1 MSEPRYS
8 ILFAGEALPG
18 FALDTVKANLAG
30 LFKSDLDKIEALF
43 SGQSVPLKRNLE
55 SAEAD
60 KYLAALQRA
69 GAKVSKQSE
78 GLQLSLV
85 ATDDHQDDNAAAPAP
100 AETATSSTR
109 MTCPKCGHEQAKSA
123 ECEACGIIIEKYLAR
138 QAQLQEE
145 AAVIQA
151 SITSTSPTA
160 APETPAS
167 ASPYAPPQANVAEQL
182 PEFGELK
189 PFGVTGRIGRL
200 RYLAWSLVLIL
211 VMAPALGI
219 AALGMGISDTVGII
233 LIAGV
238 TIAMVVVSVQIG
250 VQRLHDI
257 GWSGWL
263 YLLNL
268 VPIVGSVFPLLMLLI
283 PGNAG
288 ANRYGPPQPPNSTA
302 VKVLASLWLVIL
314 LLVVIA
320 AIVGGVGM
328 LDSLGGD
335 MDLSSMDSESSY
347 AEPVEAAAPAAP
359 YEYSEE

>member
-8 ILFAGEALPG
+8 IMFAGEVLPD
-18 FALDTVKANLAG
+18 FTLDTVKANLAS

-43 SGQSVPLKRNLE
+43 SGQPVPLKRNLE

-85 ATDDHQDDNAAAPAP
+85 ATDDHPEDSAAAPAP
-100 AETATSSTR
+100 AEAASSSTH
-109 MTCPKCGHEQAKSA
+109 MTCPKCAHEQAKA
-123 ECEACGIIIEKYLAR
+123 IECEACGIVIEKYLAR

-145 AAVIQA
+145 AASIQS
-151 SITSTSPTA
+151 SITSTSPA
-160 APETPAS
+160 AEPAVTAS

-238 TIAMVVVSVQIG
+238 TLAMVVVSVQIG

-320 AIVGGVGM
+320 AIAGGVGM

-335 MDLSSMDSESSY
+335 MDLSSMDAESSY
-347 AEPVEAAAPAAP
+347 AEPAEAAAPAAA

>member
-8 ILFAGEALPG
+8 IMFAGEVLPD
-18 FALDTVKANLAG
+18 FTLDTVKTNLAS

-43 SGQSVPLKRNLE
+43 SGQPVPLKRDLA

-78 GLQLSLV
+78 GMQLSLV
-85 ATDDHQDDNAAAPAP
+85 ATDDHPDDSVAAPAP
-100 AETATSSTR
+100 AEAASSSTS
-109 MTCPKCGHEQAKSA
+109 MTCPKCAHEQAKA
-123 ECEACGIIIEKYLAR
+123 VECEACGIIIEKYLAR

-145 AAVIQA
+145 AASTQ
-151 SITSTSPTA
+151 SSSTSSSQATEPE
-160 APETPAS
+160 APVS

-211 VMAPALGI
+211 VIAPALGI

-238 TIAMVVVSVQIG
+238 TLAMVVVSVQIG

-268 VPIVGSVFPLLMLLI
+268 VPVVGSVFPLLMLLI

-314 LLVVIA
+314 ALVVIA
-320 AIVGGVGM
+320 AIAGGVGM
-328 LDSLGGD
+328 LDSLGSDMGLSD
-335 MDLSSMDSESSY
+335 MDTESSY
-347 AEPVEAAAPAAP
+347 VEPAEAAAPAAA

>member
-1 MSEPRYS
+1 
-8 ILFAGEALPG
+8 
-18 FALDTVKANLAG
+18 
-30 LFKSDLDKIEALF
+30 
-43 SGQSVPLKRNLE
+43 
-55 SAEAD
+55 
-60 KYLAALQRA
+60 
-69 GAKVSKQSE
+69 
-78 GLQLSLV
+78 
-85 ATDDHQDDNAAAPAP
+85 
-100 AETATSSTR
+100 
-109 MTCPKCGHEQAKSA
+109 MTCPKCAHEQAKA
-123 ECEACGIIIEKYLAR
+123 IECEACGIVIEKYLAR

-145 AAVIQA
+145 AASIQS
-151 SITSTSPTA
+151 SITSTSPA
-160 APETPAS
+160 AEPAVTAS

-238 TIAMVVVSVQIG
+238 TLAMVVVSVQIG

-320 AIVGGVGM
+320 AFVGGVGM

-335 MDLSSMDSESSY
+335 MDLSSMDTESSY
-347 AEPVEAAAPAAP
+347 AEPAEAAAPAAA

>member
-8 ILFAGEALPG
+8 IMFAGEVLPD
-18 FALDTVKANLAG
+18 FTLDTVKANLAS

-43 SGQSVPLKRNLE
+43 SGQPVPLKRNLE

-85 ATDDHQDDNAAAPAP
+85 ATDDHPDENAEPDAA
-100 AETATSSTR
+100 SSNTR
-109 MTCPKCGHEQAKSA
+109 MICPKCAHEQAKA
-123 ECEACGIIIEKYLAR
+123 IECEACGIVIEKYLAR

-145 AAVIQA
+145 AASIQS
-151 SITSTSPTA
+151 SITSTSPA
-160 APETPAS
+160 AEPAVTAS

-238 TIAMVVVSVQIG
+238 TLAMVVVSVQIG

-320 AIVGGVGM
+320 AFVGGVGM

-335 MDLSSMDSESSY
+335 MDLSSMDTESSY
-347 AEPVEAAAPAAP
+347 AEPAEAAAPAAA

>member
-8 ILFAGEALPG
+8 IMFAGEVLPD
-18 FALDTVKANLAG
+18 FTLDTVKANLAS

-43 SGQSVPLKRNLE
+43 SGQPVPLKRNLE

-85 ATDDHQDDNAAAPAP
+85 ATDDHPDEDAEPDAA
-100 AETATSSTR
+100 SSNTR
-109 MTCPKCGHEQAKSA
+109 MTCPKCAHEQAKA
-123 ECEACGIIIEKYLAR
+123 IECEACGIVIEKYLAR

-145 AAVIQA
+145 AASIQS
-151 SITSTSPTA
+151 SITSTSPA
-160 APETPAS
+160 AEPAVTAS
-167 ASPYAPPQANVAEQL
+167 ASPYAPPQANVGEQL

-238 TIAMVVVSVQIG
+238 TLAMVVVSVQIG

-335 MDLSSMDSESSY
+335 MDLSSMDTESSY
-347 AEPVEAAAPAAP
+347 AEPAEAAAPAAA

>member
-8 ILFAGEALPG
+8 IMFAGEVLPD
-18 FALDTVKANLAG
+18 FTLDTVKANLAS

-43 SGQSVPLKRNLE
+43 SGQPVPLKRNLE

-85 ATDDHQDDNAAAPAP
+85 ATDDHPDENAEPDAA
-100 AETATSSTR
+100 SSNTR
-109 MTCPKCGHEQAKSA
+109 MTCPKCAHEQAKA
-123 ECEACGIIIEKYLAR
+123 IECEACGIVIEKYLAR

-145 AAVIQA
+145 AASIQS
-151 SITSTSPTA
+151 SITSTSPA
-160 APETPAS
+160 AEPAVTAS

-238 TIAMVVVSVQIG
+238 TLAMVVVSVQIG

-320 AIVGGVGM
+320 AVVGGVGM

-335 MDLSSMDSESSY
+335 MDLSSMDTESSY
-347 AEPVEAAAPAAP
+347 AEPAEAAAPAAA

>member
-8 ILFAGEALPG
+8 IMFAGEVLPD
-18 FALDTVKANLAG
+18 FTLDTVKANLAS

-43 SGQSVPLKRNLE
+43 SGQPVPLKRNLE

-85 ATDDHQDDNAAAPAP
+85 ATDDHPDENAEPDAA
-100 AETATSSTR
+100 SSNTR
-109 MTCPKCGHEQAKSA
+109 MTCPKCAHEQAKA
-123 ECEACGIIIEKYLAR
+123 IECEACGIVIEKYLAR

-145 AAVIQA
+145 AASIQS
-151 SITSTSPTA
+151 SITSTSPA
-160 APETPAS
+160 AEPAVTAS

-238 TIAMVVVSVQIG
+238 TLAMVVVSVQIG

-335 MDLSSMDSESSY
+335 MDLSSMDTESSY
-347 AEPVEAAAPAAP
+347 AEPAEAAAPAAA

>member
-8 ILFAGEALPG
+8 IMFAGEVLPD
-18 FALDTVKANLAG
+18 FTLDTVKANLAS
-30 LFKSDLDKIEALF
+30 LFKIDLDKIEALF
-43 SGQSVPLKRNLE
+43 SGQPVPLKRNLE

-85 ATDDHQDDNAAAPAP
+85 ATDDHPDENAEPDAA
-100 AETATSSTR
+100 SSNTR
-109 MTCPKCGHEQAKSA
+109 MTCPKCAHEQAKA
-123 ECEACGIIIEKYLAR
+123 IECEACGIVIEKYLAR

-145 AAVIQA
+145 AASIQS
-151 SITSTSPTA
+151 SITSTSPA
-160 APETPAS
+160 AEPAVTAS

-238 TIAMVVVSVQIG
+238 TLAMVVVSVQIG

-335 MDLSSMDSESSY
+335 MDLSSMDTESSY
-347 AEPVEAAAPAAP
+347 AEPAEAAAPAAA

>member
-1 MSEPRYS
+1 MNQPRYK
-8 ILFAGEALPG
+8 IVFDGRLMPEASLE
-18 FALDTVKANLAG
+18 TVKENLTR
-30 LFKSDLDKIEALF
+30 LFKSDRARIDSLF
-43 SGQSVPLKRNLE
+43 SGASVALKRDLGE
-55 SAEAD
+55 SEAEQ
-60 KYLAALQRA
+60 YLNALQKA
-69 GAKVSKQSE
+69 GAHVRKELDQAAS
-78 GLQLSLV
+78 LSLV
-85 ATDDHQDDNAAAPAP
+85 PTEAEIVEADQAATPNM
-100 AETATSSTR
+100 R
-109 MTCPKCGHEQAKSA
+109 CPKCGHEQAKAA
-123 ECEACGIIIEKYLAR
+123 ECSACGIIIEKYLAR

-151 SITSTSPTA
+151 SIASTSPTA

-320 AIVGGVGM
+320 AIAGGVGM

>member
-8 ILFAGEALPG
+8 IMFAGEVLPD
-18 FALDTVKANLAG
+18 FTLDTVKANLAS

-43 SGQSVPLKRNLE
+43 SGQPVPLKRNLE

-85 ATDDHQDDNAAAPAP
+85 ATDDHPDEDAEPDAA
-100 AETATSSTR
+100 SSNTR
-109 MTCPKCGHEQAKSA
+109 MTCPKCAHEQAKA
-123 ECEACGIIIEKYLAR
+123 IECEACGIMIEKYLAR

-145 AAVIQA
+145 AASIQS
-151 SITSTSPTA
+151 SITSTSPA
-160 APETPAS
+160 AEPAVTAS

-238 TIAMVVVSVQIG
+238 TLAMVVVSVQIG

-335 MDLSSMDSESSY
+335 MDLSSMDTESSY
-347 AEPVEAAAPAAP
+347 AEPAEAAAPAAA

>member
-8 ILFAGEALPG
+8 IMFAGEVLPD
-18 FALDTVKANLAG
+18 FTLDTVKANLAS
-30 LFKSDLDKIEALF
+30 LFKSDLSKIEALF
-43 SGQSVPLKRNLE
+43 SGQPVPLKRDLA

-85 ATDDHQDDNAAAPAP
+85 ATDDHPEDSAAAPAP

-109 MTCPKCGHEQAKSA
+109 MTCPKCAHEQAKA
-123 ECEACGIIIEKYLAR
+123 VECEACGIIIEKYLAR

-145 AAVIQA
+145 AASIQS
-151 SITSTSPTA
+151 SITSTSPATESE
-160 APETPAS
+160 APVS

-189 PFGVTGRIGRL
+189 PFGITGRIGRL

-238 TIAMVVVSVQIG
+238 TLAMVVVSVQIG

-268 VPIVGSVFPLLMLLI
+268 VPIVGSVFPLLTLLI

-359 YEYSEE
+359 YEYNEE

>member
-8 ILFAGEALPG
+8 IMFAGEVLPD
-18 FALDTVKANLAG
+18 FTLDTVKANLAS

-43 SGQSVPLKRNLE
+43 SGQPVPLKRNLE

-85 ATDDHQDDNAAAPAP
+85 ATDDHPDENAEPDAA
-100 AETATSSTR
+100 SSNTR
-109 MTCPKCGHEQAKSA
+109 MTCPKCAHEQAKA
-123 ECEACGIIIEKYLAR
+123 IECEACGIVIEKYLAR

-145 AAVIQA
+145 AASIQS
-151 SITSTSPTA
+151 SITSTSPA
-160 APETPAS
+160 AEPAVTAS

-238 TIAMVVVSVQIG
+238 TLAMVVVSVQIG

-314 LLVVIA
+314 LLVVIV
-320 AIVGGVGM
+320 AIAGGVGM

>member
-8 ILFAGEALPG
+8 IMFAGEVLPD
-18 FALDTVKANLAG
+18 FTLDTVKANLAS

-43 SGQSVPLKRNLE
+43 SGQPVPLKRNLE

-85 ATDDHQDDNAAAPAP
+85 ATDDHPDENAEPDAA
-100 AETATSSTR
+100 SSNTR
-109 MTCPKCGHEQAKSA
+109 MTCPKCAHEQAKA
-123 ECEACGIIIEKYLAR
+123 IECEACGIVIEKYLAR

-145 AAVIQA
+145 AASIQS
-151 SITSTSPTA
+151 SITSTSPA
-160 APETPAS
+160 AEPAVTAS

-238 TIAMVVVSVQIG
+238 TLAMVVVSVQIG

-283 PGNAG
+283 PGNAS

-335 MDLSSMDSESSY
+335 MDLSSMDTESSY
-347 AEPVEAAAPAAP
+347 AEPAEAAAPAAA

>member
-8 ILFAGEALPG
+8 IMFAGEVLPD
-18 FALDTVKANLAG
+18 FTLDTVKANLAS

-43 SGQSVPLKRNLE
+43 SGQPVPLKRNLE

-85 ATDDHQDDNAAAPAP
+85 ATDDHPDENAEPDAA
-100 AETATSSTR
+100 SSNTR
-109 MTCPKCGHEQAKSA
+109 MTCPKCAHEQAKA
-123 ECEACGIIIEKYLAR
+123 IECEACGIVIEKYLAR

-145 AAVIQA
+145 AASIQS
-151 SITSTSPTA
+151 SITSTSPA
-160 APETPAS
+160 AEPAVTAS

-238 TIAMVVVSVQIG
+238 TLAMVVVSVQIG

-283 PGNAG
+283 PGTAG

-335 MDLSSMDSESSY
+335 MDLSSMDTESSY
-347 AEPVEAAAPAAP
+347 AEPAEAAAPAAA

>member
-8 ILFAGEALPG
+8 ILFAGEILPD
-18 FALDTVKANLAG
+18 FTLDTVKANLAN

-43 SGQSVPLKRNLE
+43 SGQPVPLKRNLE

-85 ATDDHQDDNAAAPAP
+85 ATDDHPDESVSAPQP
-100 AETATSSTR
+100 AEASASSAH

-123 ECEACGIIIEKYLAR
+123 ECEACGIVIEKYLSR

-145 AAVIQA
+145 ATAVQS
-151 SITSTSPTA
+151 SITSVPPA
-160 APETPAS
+160 ASVS

-219 AALGMGISDTVGII
+219 AALGMGISDTLGII

-238 TIAMVVVSVQIG
+238 TLAMVVVSVQIG

>member
-8 ILFAGEALPG
+8 IMFAGEVLPD
-18 FALDTVKANLAG
+18 FTPDTVKANLAS

-43 SGQSVPLKRNLE
+43 SGQPVPLKRNLE

-85 ATDDHQDDNAAAPAP
+85 ATDDHPDEDAEPDAA
-100 AETATSSTR
+100 SSNTR
-109 MTCPKCGHEQAKSA
+109 MTCPKCAHEQAKA
-123 ECEACGIIIEKYLAR
+123 IECEACGIVIEKYLAR

-145 AAVIQA
+145 AASIQS
-151 SITSTSPTA
+151 SITSTSPA
-160 APETPAS
+160 AEPAVTAS

-238 TIAMVVVSVQIG
+238 TLAMVVVSVQIG

-320 AIVGGVGM
+320 AFVGGVGM

-335 MDLSSMDSESSY
+335 MDLSSMDTESSY
-347 AEPVEAAAPAAP
+347 AEPAEAAAPAAA

>member
-1 MSEPRYS
+1 MSETRYS
-8 ILFAGEALPG
+8 IMFAGEVLPD
-18 FALDTVKANLAG
+18 FSLDTVKANLAS

-60 KYLAALQRA
+60 KYMAALQRA

-85 ATDDHQDDNAAAPAP
+85 ATDDHPDDNVAAPPPTEA
-100 AETATSSTR
+100 ATSSTR
-109 MTCPKCGHEQAKSA
+109 MTCPKCAHEQAKAA

-145 AAVIQA
+145 AASIQA
-151 SITSTSPTA
+151 SITSTSPATEPE
-160 APETPAS
+160 APVS

-238 TIAMVVVSVQIG
+238 TLAMVVVSVQIG

-268 VPIVGSVFPLLMLLI
+268 VPVVGSVFPLLMLLI

-314 LLVVIA
+314 ALVVIA
-320 AIVGGVGM
+320 AIAGGVGM
-328 LDSLGGD
+328 LDSLEGD
-335 MDLSSMDSESSY
+335 MGLSDMDTESSY
-347 AEPVEAAAPAAP
+347 AEPAEAAAPAAA

>member
-8 ILFAGEALPG
+8 IMFAGEVLPD
-18 FALDTVKANLAG
+18 FTLDTVKANLAS

-43 SGQSVPLKRNLE
+43 SGQPVPLKRNLE

-85 ATDDHQDDNAAAPAP
+85 ATDDHPDEDAEPDAA
-100 AETATSSTR
+100 SSNTR
-109 MTCPKCGHEQAKSA
+109 MTCPKCAHEQAKA
-123 ECEACGIIIEKYLAR
+123 IECEACGIVIEKYLAR

-145 AAVIQA
+145 AASIQS
-151 SITSTSPTA
+151 SITSTSPA
-160 APETPAS
+160 AEPAVTAS

-238 TIAMVVVSVQIG
+238 TLAMVVVSVQIG

-335 MDLSSMDSESSY
+335 MDLSSMDTESSY
-347 AEPVEAAAPAAP
+347 AEPAEAAAPAAA